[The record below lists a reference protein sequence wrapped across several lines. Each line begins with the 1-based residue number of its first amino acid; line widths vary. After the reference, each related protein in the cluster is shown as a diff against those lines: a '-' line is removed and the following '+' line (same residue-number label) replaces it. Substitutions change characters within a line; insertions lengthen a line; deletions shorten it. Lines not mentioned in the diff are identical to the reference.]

1 MSAED
6 MAPQP
11 AGAPAEADS
20 TPATPGTSRDPSA
33 RIQALTA
40 DLRAADAVINELKG
54 RDLAGQVEQLQAQLA
69 THAEATASWEQQ
81 QAAWQKERAGWED
94 QRAMLTVGIV
104 DPEGQAVAQALYGIQ
119 PEADRGSLADWLGQH
134 SNGSTPAA
142 LMPYLRSSAPQ
153 AAVSSAPEASPGA
166 APAQLPPPPGKPT
179 QAAVEAT
186 PAQLADL
193 ERRMW
198 AAKGR
203 QFESLRDQLA
213 KLTGRGV

>member
-1 MSAED
+1 MSEKET
-6 MAPQP
+6 APQA
-11 AGAPAEADS
+11 AGAPAEAEA
-20 TPATPGTSRDPSA
+20 TPATPGTSRDTSA

-40 DLRAADAVINELKG
+40 DLRAADAVIAELKG

-69 THAEATASWEQQ
+69 SHAEATASWEQQ
-81 QAAWQKERAGWED
+81 QADWQKERAGWED
-94 QRAMLTVGIV
+94 QRAMLTAGIV
-104 DPEGQAVAQALYGIQ
+104 DPEGQAVAQALYGLQ
-119 PEADRGSLADWLGQH
+119 PEAERGSLAAWLGQH

-142 LMPYLRSSAPQ
+142 LKPYLRSSAPQ
-153 AAVSSAPEASPGA
+153 EAVSSTSGA
-166 APAQLPPPPGKPT
+166 APAQPPPPPGKPT

>member
-6 MAPQP
+6 MAPQA
-11 AGAPAEADS
+11 AGAPAEAEA
-20 TPATPGTSRDPSA
+20 TPAAPGTSRDPSA

-54 RDLAGQVEQLQAQLA
+54 RDLAGQVEQLQTQLA
-69 THAEATASWEQQ
+69 THAEATTTWEQQ
-81 QAAWQKERAGWED
+81 QAAWQVERAGWND

-119 PEADRGSLADWLGQH
+119 PEAERGTLADWLGQ
-134 SNGSTPAA
+134 SVNGSAPPA

-153 AAVSSAPEASPGA
+153 AAVSSAPPAAPGA
-166 APAQLPPPPGKPT
+166 APAQLPPPPGKPS

-213 KLTGRGV
+213 KLTGRGG